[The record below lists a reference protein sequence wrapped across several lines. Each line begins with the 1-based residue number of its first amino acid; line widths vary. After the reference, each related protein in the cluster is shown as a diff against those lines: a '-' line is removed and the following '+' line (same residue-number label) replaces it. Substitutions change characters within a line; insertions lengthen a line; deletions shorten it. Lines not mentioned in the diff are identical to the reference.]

1 MRFLIDAQLP
11 HRLAR
16 WLAALGHDAVHTLDL
31 PDGNR
36 TPDASINALSMLE
49 ERVVVTK
56 DSDFV
61 DTFLLRRIPHKLL
74 LIATGNA
81 SNKDL
86 MRLFEDNLQMIVD
99 ALEAVDF
106 IELDGE
112 SITWRQ

>member
-1 MRFLIDAQLP
+1 MRLWGTT
-11 HRLAR
+11 RSTR
-16 WLAALGHDAVHTLDL
+16 WTSPTATV
-31 PDGNR
+31 
-36 TPDASINALSMLE
+36 TPDARINALAILE

-61 DTFLLRRIPHKLL
+61 DTFLLRRTPHKLL

-86 MRLFEDNLQMIVD
+86 LRLFEDNLQMIVD

>member
-1 MRFLIDAQLP
+1 M
-11 HRLAR
+11 
-16 WLAALGHDAVHTLDL
+16 DL

-36 TPDASINALSMLE
+36 TPDARINALSILE

-61 DTFLLRRIPHKLL
+61 DTFLLQRTPHKLPL
-74 LIATGNA
+74 VATGNA

-86 MRLFEDNLQMIVD
+86 LRMFEGNLQMIVQ
-99 ALEAVDF
+99 ALEAVDLVE
-106 IELDGE
+106 IDGE

>member
-11 HRLAR
+11 RRLAR
-16 WLAALGHDAVHTLDL
+16 WLAALGHDAVHAGPPRRQPYSRRQYQRL
-31 PDGNR
+31 
-36 TPDASINALSMLE
+36 SILE

-61 DTFLLRRIPHKLL
+61 DTFLLRRTPHKLL

>member
-11 HRLAR
+11 RRLAR
-16 WLAALGHDAVHTLDL
+16 WLEALGHDAVHTLDL

-36 TPDASINALSMLE
+36 TPDAGINALSKLE

-61 DTFLLRRIPHKLL
+61 DTFLLQHTPHKLL
-74 LIATGNA
+74 LVATGNA

-86 MRLFEDNLQMIVD
+86 LRMFEDNLQMIVK

-106 IELDGE
+106 IEIDGE